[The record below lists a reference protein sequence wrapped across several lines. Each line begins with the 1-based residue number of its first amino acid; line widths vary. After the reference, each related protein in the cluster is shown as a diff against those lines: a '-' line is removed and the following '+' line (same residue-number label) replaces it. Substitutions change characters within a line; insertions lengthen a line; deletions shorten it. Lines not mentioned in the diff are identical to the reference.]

1 MKFNRVKNKFIN
13 ILEYF
18 KLICVKWNMVSNK
31 KFGFFFTFVFLLVS
45 ASLILIYKS
54 LVLTGIIFFLLS
66 IITILLTLYF
76 PNKLTFFNKI
86 WYFFGLL
93 LNRIISPVILGT
105 IFFGIIS
112 PIALGMKI
120 FKRDES
126 LLKRK
131 KCKSYWKSDTFLYNE
146 KSSYK
151 NQY

>member
-1 MKFNRVKNKFIN
+1 MA
-13 ILEYF
+13 
-18 KLICVKWNMVSNK
+18 SNK

-45 ASLILIYKS
+45 ASFILIYKS
-54 LVLTGIIFFLLS
+54 LVLTSIIFFLLS

-86 WYFFGLL
+86 WYSFGLL
-93 LNRIISPVILGT
+93 LNRIISPVILGA
-105 IFFGIIS
+105 IFFCIIS
-112 PIALGMKI
+112 PIALGMRI
-120 FKRDES
+120 FKRDEL

-131 KCKSYWKSDTFLYNE
+131 KYKSYWKSNTSLYNQ